1 VSAAIT
7 NEIPVVMEKHIHP
20 SRFAASTSATMQVL
34 LTLARV
40 TAESVSN
47 ARQVIE
53 ALTDEEFEQAVDT
66 LFDTQPVVVH
76 FLS

>member
-1 VSAAIT
+1 
-7 NEIPVVMEKHIHP
+7 
-20 SRFAASTSATMQVL
+20 MQVL